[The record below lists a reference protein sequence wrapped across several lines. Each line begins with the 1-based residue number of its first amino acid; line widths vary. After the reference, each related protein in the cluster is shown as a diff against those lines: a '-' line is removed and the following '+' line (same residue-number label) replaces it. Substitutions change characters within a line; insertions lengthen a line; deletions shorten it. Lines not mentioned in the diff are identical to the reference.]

1 MSTWWQL
8 ATRRDVVGRAGRT
21 AALIGSMLI
30 IINHGDALI
39 ALDLDIN
46 RLLKMILTVCVP
58 YCVST
63 YSSVGALRG
72 EMRDG

>member
-8 ATRRDVVGRAGRT
+8 ARRPDVVGRAGRT
-21 AALIGSMLI
+21 AALVGTVLI

-39 ALDLDIN
+39 VFDLDTN
-46 RLLKMILTVCVP
+46 RVLKMLLTVCVP

-72 EMRDG
+72 ETRSE